1 MQDNFEHNESLS
13 ILLIEDSS
21 DDAELILY
29 EFHRHH
35 IQVSS
40 TCIETRE
47 EMQYHLKHRHWDVI
61 ISDYALPRFNG
72 LSAIAELKKSRLDIP
87 LILVSG
93 TIGEE
98 MAVLA
103 MKAGAH
109 DYIMKDNLKRLIPA
123 VEREL
128 REVQQREK
136 RKKAEQAFK
145 ESEESFR
152 KIFED
157 APIGMAIINSD
168 YSFVRFNQQLS
179 DMFGYS
185 KDELLTKTL
194 LDTTHNDDLKTS
206 QNKAKHIFSSKKH
219 FIKSEI
225 RFLKKNNETLWVALS
240 LSALQKEG
248 NKVITALAMFEDI
261 TERKQAE
268 DVLLNIAKGV
278 SAKTGDLFFR
288 SLVENLAKTLHAD
301 YTFIG
306 ELAGR
311 TNELIKTISVYAG
324 NDFLENFSYKL
335 KNTPCKNVL
344 HQQMCC
350 YPENVQKHYPED
362 PILKKMQIAGYVGM
376 PLIDA
381 SGNPLGLLVVLFRKP
396 IVHVEQTKSLLTI
409 FAARASAELERRL
422 AEKALRESEEKFRQI
437 VETSQE
443 GIWTIDAKGN
453 TTYVN
458 DKMGEMLGY
467 TTAEMTGKHLF
478 DFMDETGKQI
488 SSKNIERRKKGIQEM
503 HEFSFLKKDGSVL
516 HTLLSTNPLI
526 DRNGKYTGALAM
538 VTDISDIKKI
548 QVALKKSEEQLRNL
562 SAHLQNSRE
571 EDRLM
576 IAREIHD
583 EIGQVLT
590 ALKMDLTLMERDVDI
605 TQNSIHA
612 ETIVEEIHSMKALID
627 TTIKKVR
634 KLITEL
640 RPEVLD
646 NLGLEA
652 ALHWQIEEFT
662 KRTGIAHSI
671 DVKEVS
677 LEKHK
682 AIAVFRIFQEALT
695 NITRHAKAKNVDV
708 QMIHKNH
715 SYILKIKDDGIGF
728 PEDILEHSNTFG
740 LLGMKERAL
749 IFGGEVIVCSK
760 PNQGTTI
767 NINIPIGA

>member
-1 MQDNFEHNESLS
+1 MQDNFEHKNSLS

-21 DDAELILY
+21 DDAELILH
-29 EFHRHH
+29 EFNRHH
-35 IQVSS
+35 IHVSS
-40 TCIETRE
+40 KCIETRE
-47 EMQYHLKHRHWDVI
+47 EMQYHLKNRPWDVI

-72 LSAIAELKKSRLDIP
+72 LSAIAELKKSKLDIP

-179 DMFGYS
+179 DMFSYS

-206 QNKAKHIFSSKKH
+206 QNKAKYIFSSKKH

-268 DVLLNIAKGV
+268 EVLLNIARGV

-306 ELAGR
+306 ELAGVK
-311 TNELIKTISVYAG
+311 NELIKTISVYAG

-335 KNTPCKNVL
+335 RNTPCKNVVR
-344 HQQMCC
+344 QQICC

-381 SGNPLGLLVVLFRKP
+381 SGNPLGLLAVLFRKP
-396 IVHVEQTKSLLTI
+396 IVHVEQTKSLITI
-409 FAARASAELERRL
+409 FAARAAAELERRL

-437 VETSQE
+437 VETAQE

-627 TTIKKVR
+627 NTIKKVR

-671 DVKEVS
+671 DVKEVT

-695 NITRHAKAKNVDV
+695 NIARHAKAKNVDI
-708 QMIHKNH
+708 QMTLKNH
-715 SYILKIKDDGIGF
+715 SYLLKIKDDGIGF

-749 IFGGEVIVCSK
+749 IFGGEVIVHSK
-760 PNQGTTI
+760 PNRGTTI
-767 NINIPIGA
+767 KINIPIRP